1 MADDDFDEMERKR
14 MEEIRKS
21 RMMPSEY
28 ALDDEGKI
36 IDVGVDPDE
45 FFDVDPRFMDVGI
58 PDETDGE
65 QFAYY
70 GDGPIDEMTNRDD
83 PFESDEVDPFGL
95 NVDDP
100 VLGVV
105 VDESEIEMRIQQMLE
120 GAIDDRSH
128 GDEYLAAAA
137 LQVSREL
144 DEEELPRNLMVVRER
159 IAMVRKQM
167 MDEMGERD
175 FNREI
180 PDNSAVAAYLAV
192 NEARNR
198 AMMGGQYNVAPYP
211 MTMNRSTVDH
221 LWIDPNAKRKN
232 RATKRRGTN
241 MMMRAL
247 PAPSTMPVRTFN
259 HGPRAE
265 RRGEYLNPRHKNER
279 IRNINGRVFQMLP
292 EGGSGRA
299 SSGPYG
305 PKAEMRRRA
314 ERLRTKGYNARV
326 IPMKGDRFGT
336 HAIFL
341 SKKVRN
347 SDAEIARMKRM
358 NSLQRRA

>member
-1 MADDDFDEMERKR
+1 MDDDDFDEMERKR
-14 MEEIRKS
+14 MEEIRKR

-58 PDETDGE
+58 PDETDGD

-83 PFESDEVDPFGL
+83 PFEADEDDPFGL
-95 NVDDP
+95 EIEDP
-100 VLGVV
+100 VLGIV
-105 VDESEIEMRIQQMLE
+105 VDDDEIQMRIQQMLDE
-120 GAIDDRSH
+120 AMDDRSH

-144 DEEELPRNLMVVRER
+144 DEEELPRNLMVVRDR
-159 IAMVRKQM
+159 ITRVRQQM
-167 MDEMGERD
+167 MEEMGERD

-180 PDNSAVAAYLAV
+180 PDNSAVAAFLAV

-198 AMMGGQYNVAPYP
+198 AMKGGQYSVAPYP
-211 MTMNRSTVDH
+211 LTMNRSTVDH

-232 RATKRRGTN
+232 RPSKRSRTN

-247 PAPSTMPVRTFN
+247 PAPGAMPLRTFN

-314 ERLRTKGYNARV
+314 ERLRSKGYNARV

-341 SKKVRN
+341 SKKVRY
-347 SDAEIARMKRM
+347 SDAELARMKRM
-358 NSLQRRA
+358 NSIKRRS